1 MKQEEWGKR
10 RSNSNEG
17 KSLIREENNYLIW
30 LRSSNTVLIRETLKG
45 GAGIVISKE
54 LVILEEE

>member
-1 MKQEEWGKR
+1 MYHVISKRKMKQEEQKNGKE

-30 LRSSNTVLIRETLKG
+30 LRSSNTVLIRERHY
-45 GAGIVISKE
+45 KE
-54 LVILEEE
+54 GQVL